1 MNIAGFQ
8 KLSLLDYPKTPCAI
22 LFTQGCAFRCAFC
35 HNPELISMTGGNRLA
50 EDEVMAKLEANKKMT
65 DAVVITGGEPTLQTD
80 LPAFMRRL
88 KKAGFLVKLDTNGVT
103 PSMVQQV
110 INEKIV
116 DYFAMDLKQ
125 TWEKYDEVI
134 RVGAPAL
141 IERVKETF
149 NLIQNSGVPH
159 EFRTTILPHSHT
171 EADFMAMVGYL
182 KPGEKYFIQETRFEI
197 TLESDLPRQKSFQT
211 DELVAKLKSAY
222 PNILIEN
229 R

>member
-35 HNPELISMTGGNRLA
+35 HNPELIPMVGGNVIS
-50 EDEVMAKLEANKKMT
+50 EDELVSKLQANKKMA
-65 DAVVITGGEPTLQTD
+65 DAVTITGGEPTLQTD

-88 KKAGFLVKLDTNGVT
+88 KAAGFKVKLDTNGIT
-103 PSMVQQV
+103 PSMVKT
-110 INEKIV
+110 IISENLA

-125 TWEKYDEVI
+125 TWDKYDEVI

-141 IERVKETF
+141 IDRTRETF
-149 NLIQNSGVPH
+149 ALIQNSGVPH

-171 EADFMAMVGYL
+171 EDDFMAMVGYL
-182 KPGEKYFIQETRFEI
+182 KPGEKYFIQETRFET
-197 TLESDLPRQKSFQT
+197 TLEPDLPRQKSFNTAQ
-211 DELVAKLKSAY
+211 LVAKLRAAY
-222 PNILIEN
+222 PEVLIES

>member
-1 MNIAGFQ
+1 
-8 KLSLLDYPKTPCAI
+8 
-22 LFTQGCAFRCAFC
+22 
-35 HNPELISMTGGNRLA
+35 MTGGNRLA